1 MILKYTKQGQTQ
13 SEAEVAH
20 TLGEN

>member
-13 SEAEVAH
+13 SEAEVAY